1 MFIEG
6 KMRMLFSILFGA
18 GLVMMSERAERRG
31 HALLFGDIYLRRNM
45 WLILF
50 GFLHGLLVST
60 EDILLPYG
68 LSALLVLYPCRK
80 LRPRT
85 LFIVGTILLLLV
97 SSLMLPSFLGTAGDV
112 SLNKQ
117 ASAIAAKRNQGRD
130 LTPGEEQIEKQWR
143 NRVASQAVTGQTIE
157 AAIASSHIPYT
168 EQVREH
174 FSLYTNMSVDF
185 WEFLIAESVGGMML
199 GMALFKI
206 GFLTARRRYST
217 YLYVSI
223 AGFVL
228 SAPFYV
234 WGIIKS
240 YESGFFFYTV
250 EKYLFSPYELTRWTS
265 TCGLLGILM
274 IIIKSGAFRRTQ
286 RALAAVGRT
295 ALSNYILT
303 NLLCQ
308 FIFLWGP
315 WKLFGRVDYLDRHLV
330 MLGVW
335 AVNIIASVLWLKAFD
350 HGPIEWVW
358 RSLTYAKPQP
368 LRMRFAQSLVGS

>member
-1 MFIEG
+1 
-6 KMRMLFSILFGA
+6 
-18 GLVMMSERAERRG
+18 MMSERAERRG

-45 WLILF
+45 WLVLF
-50 GFLHGLLVST
+50 GFLHGSLVFT
-60 EDILLPYG
+60 GDILLPYG

-80 LRPRT
+80 LGPKT
-85 LFIVGTILLLLV
+85 LFIVGATLLLLV
-97 SSLMLPSFLGTAGDV
+97 SSLMLPFFLGTAGDV

-117 ASAIAAKRNQGRD
+117 VSALAAKRKQGKD
-130 LTPGEEQIEKQWR
+130 LTPAEQHLEAQWR
-143 NRVASQAVTGQTIE
+143 TRVASQAVTGQAIE
-157 AAIASSHIPYT
+157 ASIAASHNPYS

-174 FSLYTNMSVDF
+174 LSLYTSMSVDF
-185 WEFLIAESVGGMML
+185 WEFLIVESVGAMLL

-206 GFLTARRRYST
+206 GFLTARHRYST
-217 YLYVSI
+217 YLRVSI

-234 WGIIKS
+234 WGVIRS
-240 YESGFFFYTV
+240 YETGFFFYTV
-250 EKYLFSPYELTRWTS
+250 EKYLFLPYEATRWTS
-265 TCGLLGILM
+265 TFGLLGILM

-303 NLLCQ
+303 SLLCQ
-308 FIFLWGP
+308 FVFLWGP
-315 WKLFGRVDYLDRHLV
+315 WKLFGRIDYLDRHLV

-335 AVNIIASVLWLKAFD
+335 AVNIIASVLWLKAFE

-358 RSLTYAKPQP
+358 RSLTYAKLQP
-368 LRMRFAQSLVGS
+368 LRMRFAQSLVRS